1 MFVVLFPSTTGKRT
15 NTAPE
20 DISDAARRHRF
31 LPSMLKE
38 GHSETPGETHN
49 QKDCQSSVSLNTE
62 IHPPQMSH
70 YFGQL
75 WNIKRQI
82 LFDLDTKNI
91 STPST
96 RGLVL
101 ATSVKE
107 IVFYHYN
114 LGL

>member
-62 IHPPQMSH
+62 IHPPLN
-70 YFGQL
+70 FP
-75 WNIKRQI
+75 
-82 LFDLDTKNI
+82 LFWAAMEYKKAD
-91 STPST
+91 P
-96 RGLVL
+96 V
-101 ATSVKE
+101 
-107 IVFYHYN
+107 
-114 LGL
+114 